1 MLLFAT
7 PVIAQRTTGQI
18 SVTVLDQQSAVIPGA
33 GLELKDAATNEIR
46 TAVTQSGGN
55 FTFVNLPPGKYT
67 LTISAEGF
75 QQAVYDAVVSG
86 TKSTD
91 IDAKLKVGG
100 RTETVKVEAPATAVV
115 EETQDTIGA
124 VIDLKEIEGL
134 PLGNRDIS
142 GLARIVPGYNGTWNG
157 LPTMAQGTNVDGVI
171 GTSSRMKFN
180 PNYTPAVQVRL
191 ENIEEM
197 TVQTDQLDM
206 NQGFGMAAMQS
217 NFVTRRGTNQF
228 HGGFYED
235 HRNDD
240 LNANSWRNNAVGT
253 RRAESKLND
262 FGGSIGGPVIKNKLF
277 TFFSL
282 AASRQPGASTR
293 TSTFLTPSAQQGN
306 FTYVGT
312 DGQTRTVNLF
322 SVAQNFNATL
332 PGAVNGAI
340 AGQFQQINTA
350 VQSGIVATTTDPT
363 ISSVNWLALN
373 PTNMLFP
380 TLRVDY
386 TPAARWRTHVSI
398 NRTKQ
403 DNPNLNSPYFP
414 GDAFT
419 KAAGGTKSDNVT
431 AAYGLEWTVSPTLL
445 NSFTAGYLYD
455 ATWNSYNSSRAYI
468 TNPITL
474 AYPLGL
480 TSPVNYSLPVT
491 TFYPVINISDTLT
504 WQKKT
509 HTFNFGYSFYR
520 EQDHYW
526 NPPELTHI
534 TTGLVQGDPALDA
547 LTNAG
552 SYQPLPFA
560 STAQQANARSIY
572 ALLTGRISGV
582 NGSFPYDPKTKNYV
596 QIPARYFP
604 LDEVAKASGLFI
616 QDSWRL
622 RPNLTVNG
630 GLRWD
635 FTAASHDLQAAYHS
649 ADLSSLWGPS
659 GIGNIFKP
667 GVLTGNQNPTV
678 AERQPYQNWYVAP
691 QPSLGVAWTPRSEN
705 GIVQKLLGS
714 EGTVIRSS
722 FSVKRFTVPYQ
733 YFWNNAS
740 DYGGFYYQFYS
751 TTARNVSGV
760 GSFAPGSLSLGQ
772 PLPPFLVQP
781 AAYEK
786 VASESEF
793 TFNNSQFTNGSNGMK
808 FDIAQPRTM
817 TWTFGI
823 QRHLGRSR
831 ALEVRF
837 NGNRTPKQW
846 ISLNLNEVNIFE
858 NGFLDEFKKAQNNLK
873 INGGNSFANLNP
885 AAGTV
890 PLPILTS
897 AFTGSAAGPQTN
909 SNFTSGTFIT
919 QLNTGAAG
927 SMAQTLTT
935 VGASPYFCN
944 LVGASFT
951 PCANNVNYTGAGAGY
966 PINFFQANP
975 YATGIPSLL
984 MTDEG
989 YSNYNALQVDFRQQS
1004 WHGLQFDANYT
1015 WSHTLGIS
1023 SPNDWTGA
1031 YNAYTLRNL
1040 RDSYG
1045 PTLYDAHQTVNFSG
1059 TADLP
1064 FGQGRKWLSG
1074 GGALDKVAGG
1084 WTVGTITNYRTG
1096 YPFRVQGGYSTFNNI
1111 ADGGVNL
1118 NGVTRQQLQDAVGVY
1133 KTPGQTFVELI
1144 NPKFRTAGVGANT
1157 GFITANTTPGTIAPV
1172 LWLFG
1177 PGGFFSDISLTKE
1190 TPIKERYRFIFQAQ
1204 FLNAFNHPVF
1214 GTGTTPVGV
1223 NTRTSSWATA
1233 TAQTGNPRVIEFRA
1247 RIAF

>member
-1 MLLFAT
+1 
-7 PVIAQRTTGQI
+7 
-18 SVTVLDQQSAVIPGA
+18 
-33 GLELKDAATNEIR
+33 
-46 TAVTQSGGN
+46 
-55 FTFVNLPPGKYT
+55 
-67 LTISAEGF
+67 
-75 QQAVYDAVVSG
+75 
-86 TKSTD
+86 
-91 IDAKLKVGG
+91 
-100 RTETVKVEAPATAVV
+100 
-115 EETQDTIGA
+115 
-124 VIDLKEIEGL
+124 
-134 PLGNRDIS
+134 
-142 GLARIVPGYNGTWNG
+142 VPGYNGTWNG
-157 LPTMAQGTNVDGVI
+157 LPTMAQGNNVDGVI
-171 GTSSRMKFN
+171 GSSSRMKFN
-180 PNYTPAVQVRL
+180 PNYEPAVQVRL

-197 TVQTDQLDM
+197 TVQTDQLDQ

-217 NFVTRRGTNQF
+217 NFVTRRGTNEF
-228 HGGFYED
+228 HGSVFED

-240 LNANSWRNNAVGT
+240 LNANSWRNNAVGVK
-253 RRAESKLND
+253 RAEFKLNE
-262 FGGSIGGPVIKNKLF
+262 FGGSIGGPVIKNRLF

-282 AASRQPGASTR
+282 SAARQPGATTR
-293 TSTFLTPSAQQGN
+293 TSNFLTPGAQQGN

-312 DGQTRTVNLF
+312 DGQRRTVNLF
-322 SVAQNFNATL
+322 TTAQNFNATL
-332 PGAVNGAI
+332 PGVVNGAI

-350 VQSGIVATTTDPT
+350 VQSGVVAATADPIV
-363 ISSVNWLALN
+363 SSVNWLALN
-373 PTNMLFP
+373 PTNTLFP

-386 TPAARWRTHVSI
+386 TPAARWRTHVAI

-403 DNPNLNSPYFP
+403 DNPNANAPYFP
-414 GDAFT
+414 GDDFT
-419 KAAGGTKSDNVT
+419 KAAGGNTSDNIT

-445 NSFTAGYLYD
+445 NSFTAGYLYN
-455 ATWNSYNSSRAYI
+455 ANWSSYNSSRAYT
-468 TNPITL
+468 TNPVNVVYPTISSLTL
-474 AYPLGL
+474 Q
-480 TSPVNYSLPVT
+480 TPVNYFTPIT

-509 HTFNFGYSFYR
+509 HTLNFGFSFYR

-526 NPPELTHI
+526 NAPELTHI

-560 STAQQANARSIY
+560 STAQQANARSVY
-572 ALLTGRISGV
+572 ALLTGRISLV
-582 NGSFPYDPKTKNYV
+582 NGSYPYDPKTKNYIQV
-596 QIPARYFP
+596 PAHAFP

-635 FTAASHDLQAAYHS
+635 FTAAAHDIQNAYHN

-659 GIGNIFKP
+659 GIGNLFRP
-667 GVLTGNQNPTV
+667 GVLTGNQNPTLQ
-678 AERQPYQNWYVAP
+678 ERPVPYRNWYVAP
-691 QPSLGVAWTPRSEN
+691 QPSLGFAWTPRSEN

-722 FSVKRFTVPYQ
+722 FSLKRFTVPYQ

-740 DYGGFYYQFYS
+740 NYGGFYYQFYS
-751 TTARNVSGV
+751 TTARNVAGV

-772 PLPPFLVQP
+772 PVPPFLVQP
-781 AAYEK
+781 ATYEK

-808 FDIAQPRTM
+808 FDIAQPYTM

-823 QRHLGRSR
+823 QRHLGRSS
-831 ALEVRF
+831 ALEVRY

-858 NGFLDEFKKAQNNLK
+858 NGFIDEFKKAQSNLK

-890 PLPILTS
+890 PLPILTA

-909 SNFTSGTFIT
+909 SNFTSGTFLT

-927 SMAQTLTT
+927 AMAQTLTG
-935 VGASPYFCN
+935 VGASTYFCN
-944 LVGASFT
+944 LVGASFS
-951 PCANNVNYTGAGAGY
+951 PCANNLNYTGAGAGY

-989 YSNYNALQVDFRQQS
+989 YSNYNALQVEFRQQS

-1015 WSHTLGIS
+1015 WSHTLGVS

-1045 PTLYDAHQTVNFSG
+1045 PTLYDAHQTVNISG

-1074 GGALDKVAGG
+1074 GGAINKVAGG

-1157 GFITANTTPGTIAPV
+1157 NFITANTTPGTIAPV

-1190 TPIKERYRFIFQAQ
+1190 TPIADRYRFIFQAQ

-1214 GTGTTPVGV
+1214 GTGTNPVSANVRSG
-1223 NTRTSSWATA
+1223 TWATTSA
-1233 TAQTGNPRVIEFRA
+1233 ANAPRTIEFRA
-1247 RIAF
+1247 KIAF